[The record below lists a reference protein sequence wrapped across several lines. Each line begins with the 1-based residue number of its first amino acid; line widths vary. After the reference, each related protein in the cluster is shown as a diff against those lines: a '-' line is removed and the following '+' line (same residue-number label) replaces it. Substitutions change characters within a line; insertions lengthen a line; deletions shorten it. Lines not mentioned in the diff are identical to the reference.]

1 MIQAYQ
7 YAWAYL
13 WVLTEAS
20 AFYPRSQR
28 QACPPE
34 VGDSCQ
40 DYHQKNRKILIRFSS
55 FNLKLLEGKLIRHF
69 GLKVTVPILC

>member
-20 AFYPRSQR
+20 AFSARSQR

-34 VGDSCQ
+34 VGIPARTTI
-40 DYHQKNRKILIRFSS
+40 KKTEKF
-55 FNLKLLEGKLIRHF
+55 
-69 GLKVTVPILC
+69 